1 MKVKRKNKQNYF
13 KMKRTN
19 LRRSLKAIKRKT
31 KLKRFSPKGAT
42 IKRCEDLLRAILK
55 IEREA
60 RCELCGRL
68 EGVLIYPLSLFH
80 ILDKKKYPRLR
91 LHRRNLLLA
100 CWHPKYWMPQCHNVW
115 HHNYEEAKR
124 RIEHRIKVI
133 LGNDYRDKLLLANKT
148 APKITIFWLKTL
160 EVVLK
165 RELEEIS

>member
-1 MKVKRKNKQNYF
+1 MLKCSYIKRSMKP
-13 KMKRTN
+13 
-19 LRRSLKAIKRKT
+19 LKRKT

-55 IEREA
+55 HERGA
-60 RCELCGRL
+60 SCELCRRP

-91 LHRRNLLLA
+91 LYRRNLLLA

-124 RIEHRIKVI
+124 KIEPRIKVI
-133 LGNDYRDKLLLANKT
+133 LGENYRNELLLANET

-165 RELEEIS
+165 HELEEL